1 MKIKTLIFTLLLGL
15 TFGFL
20 PLQVQAATKIFKL
33 GTNPFYKVKNLQAEQ
48 VYSIVKKLEKNVK
61 IGFKKAGAEDLFNPY
76 MDQLQSAKLETVEI
90 QPGET
95 LQWMLY
101 KKNKKVRVLKNATW
115 AGKKPFKAY
124 NFVLQHNDKNYEF
137 IFPAACLNI
146 SLKGISDVPK
156 QVAPPPLPPRA
167 EAPVASPPAPPKDEV
182 PVAPPSPPLKTEESK
197 EAPVPTASVPA
208 APAPTAV
215 EAPKKGFIVVDAG
228 PLLRGDPSIFGLIR
242 VGYMYKFTDITAL
255 TGLVGSALL
264 LQDHTVNTVDHSAFL
279 ADVTLSIFPGK
290 RFFVGL
296 GAGLWATSKEN
307 KVDGI
312 LNTGIYLTDFPK
324 QPNIAVFLEART
336 ALDQSDNS
344 LPYERF
350 VIGLRMFF

>member
-1 MKIKTLIFTLLLGL
+1 MKIKTLILTLLLGL

-20 PLQVQAATKIFKL
+20 PLQVQAETKIFKL
-33 GTNPFYKVKNLQAEQ
+33 GTHPFYKTKNLQPEK
-48 VYSIVKKLEKNVK
+48 VYPLVKKLEKNIK

-76 MDQLQSAKLETVEI
+76 MDQIKSAQLEEVQI

-101 KKNKKVRVLKNATW
+101 KKKNKVRVSQNIIW
-115 AGKKPFKAY
+115 SGEKPFKAY
-124 NFVLQHNDKNYEF
+124 RFVFQHNDKNYEF

-146 SLKGISDVPK
+146 SLKGISDIPK

-167 EAPVASPPAPPKDEV
+167 EAPVASPP
-182 PVAPPSPPLKTEESK
+182 PPLKTEEQK
-197 EAPVPTASVPA
+197 EATAPA
-208 APAPTAV
+208 ATAPPALAPTAV
-215 EAPKKGFIVVDAG
+215 EAPKKGFFVVDTG
-228 PLLRGDPSIFGLIR
+228 PLLRLDPSIFGLIR
-242 VGYMYKFTDITAL
+242 AGYMYKFTDVTAL

-264 LQDHTVNTVDHSAFL
+264 LQDHTVNNVDQSAFL
-279 ADVTLSIFPGK
+279 ADVTLSIFPVK

-296 GAGLWATSKEN
+296 GAGLWSTSKGT

-312 LNTGIYLTDFPK
+312 FNTGIYLTDFPK

-336 ALDQSDNS
+336 AFGPPDNS
-344 LPYERF
+344 LAYERI
-350 VIGLRMFF
+350 VVGLRMFF